1 MLTPAPYQAPSGPGV
16 KMFAGLT
23 AGLMGGMYG
32 AGGAPLA
39 YLMYRQPLA
48 VNVVRASLLFLFSL
62 STSGRMLVV
71 GFSGQINNNIVLLS
85 LLAIPLVILVTI
97 LTARINHLLP
107 DALVRRLVFVL
118 LILLGLFLLSGLGL
132 D

>member
-1 MLTPAPYQAPSGPGV
+1 
-16 KMFAGLT
+16 
-23 AGLMGGMYG
+23 
-32 AGGAPLA
+32 
-39 YLMYRQPLA
+39 
-48 VNVVRASLLFLFSL
+48 
-62 STSGRMLVV
+62 MLVV

>member
-1 MLTPAPYQAPSGPGV
+1 
-16 KMFAGLT
+16 
-23 AGLMGGMYG
+23 MGGMYS

-71 GFSGQINNNIVLLS
+71 GISGQINSNIVLLS
-85 LLAIPLVILVTI
+85 MLAIPLVIVVTM
-97 LTARINHLLP
+97 LTARINHRLP
-107 DALVRRLVFVL
+107 DALVRRGAFVL
-118 LILLGLFLLSGLGL
+118 LILLGLFLLFG
-132 D
+132 